1 MNRILYHVF
10 ACGLVLCLAVAAGAV
25 PADEDVPFVRLFT
38 EEGEILIALFP
49 DLAPHHADNFYHL
62 AESGFYDD
70 TAFHRIVPGFVIQ
83 GGDPNSKDRD
93 PRNDRQGGPTLA
105 DVLTAEEIEQLSVAS
120 SILEDKGYTGLPLD
134 SRANLKGEFSKTAK
148 HLRGTLSMARA
159 KDHDSAG
166 SQFFICVDVT
176 TMLDGQYT
184 VFGHV
189 VTGMDVADTIVS
201 APTDPAKG
209 RESPAVA
216 VQIRRCEVSIGV
228 DGLSGEEQ
236 TAYRSMLQDLADGG
250 STW

>member
-1 MNRILYHVF
+1 MHRFSVYAL
-10 ACGLVLCLAVAAGAV
+10 ACGLVLCLAGLAGAV
-25 PADEDVPFVRLFT
+25 PADEDVPFVRMFT

-49 DLAPHHADNFYHL
+49 DLAPRHVDNFYHL
-62 AESGFYDD
+62 AASGFYDD
-70 TAFHRIVPGFVIQ
+70 TTFHRIVPGFVIQ

-93 PRNDRQGGPTLA
+93 PRNDGQGGPTLA
-105 DVLTAEEIEQLSVAS
+105 EVLTAEEIEQLSQAS
-120 SILEDKGYTGLPLD
+120 AILEDKGYTGLPLD
-134 SRANLKGEFSKTAK
+134 SRANLKAEFSKSAK

-166 SQFFICVDVT
+166 SQFFVCVAVT

-184 VFGHV
+184 VFGNV
-189 VTGMDVADTIVS
+189 VTGMDVADAIVS

-216 VQIRRCEVSIGV
+216 VQITRCEVSTGV
-228 DGLSGEEQ
+228 AGLSGEEQ
-236 TAYRSMLQDLADGG
+236 TAYHDMLQSQVDGG